1 VNATDVTTRWSL
13 SNIAHSKSF
22 QAENIKTDV
31 TYMALPRIE
40 FAHAETKHNEI
51 EQQREQGDC
60 TYNSE
65 EYDMLM

>member
-40 FAHAETKHNEI
+40 FAHAETKHN
-51 EQQREQGDC
+51 QNRATKRTGGL
-60 TYNSE
+60 Y
-65 EYDMLM
+65 L